1 MGHNVPATEDQ
12 GRCGAA
18 HDSGTVGDMASQ
30 GARDVIV
37 VGVDGSSG
45 ADAALDH
52 ALTAGLERGCG
63 VEVVTGWLWVGSS
76 GAQSP
81 TSSSRGALRCS
92 VSRTACW
99 RGQQRG
105 SAPCPRSPR
114 PSSTTT
120 PAGCSSRRAEGAT
133 ALVVGAGSLGATAN
147 KMLGSVSEYCVRHSP
162 VPVVVV
168 PEPERVRRRHTVADV
183 ITLARTS

>member
-1 MGHNVPATEDQ
+1 MAT
-12 GRCGAA
+12 GNS
-18 HDSGTVGDMASQ
+18 SGTVGDMASQ

-52 ALTAGLERGCG
+52 ALRAGLERGCR
-63 VEVVTGWLWVGSS
+63 VEVITGWLWVGSS
-76 GAQSP
+76 DAQS
-81 TSSSRGALRCS
+81 TDELAEGRAA
-92 VSRTACW
+92 V
-99 RGQQRG
+99 QRVQDG
-105 SAPCPRSPR
+105 VLARAAERLGEMPEV
-114 PSSTTT
+114 TQVVVHDY
-120 PAGCSSRRAEGAT
+120 AGRVLVARAEGAT
-133 ALVVGAGSLGATAN
+133 SLVVGAGSLGATAT

-168 PEPERVRRRHTVADV
+168 PEPERVRRRHAVADV

>member
-1 MGHNVPATEDQ
+1 
-12 GRCGAA
+12 
-18 HDSGTVGDMASQ
+18 MASQ

-52 ALTAGLERGCG
+52 ALRTGLERGCP

-76 GAQSP
+76 DAQSP
-81 TSSSRGALRCS
+81 EHLADGRMA
-92 VSRTACW
+92 V
-99 RGQQRG
+99 QRVQDG
-105 SAPCPRSPR
+105 VLARAATRLGEMPDVIQ
-114 PSSTTT
+114 TVVHDY
-120 PAGCSSRRAEGAT
+120 AGRVLVARADSAT
-133 ALVVGAGSLGATAN
+133 ALVVGAGSLGATTT

-168 PEPERVRRRHTVADV
+168 PEPERVRRRHAVADV

>member
-1 MGHNVPATEDQ
+1 
-12 GRCGAA
+12 
-18 HDSGTVGDMASQ
+18 MASQ
-30 GARDVIV
+30 GGHDVIV

-52 ALTAGLERGCG
+52 ALRTGLERGCP

-76 GAQSP
+76 DAQSP
-81 TSSSRGALRCS
+81 GVLADGRAAVQRVQDGVLERAAVRLGAMPD
-92 VSRTACW
+92 VIQTVVHDY
-99 RGQQRG
+99 
-105 SAPCPRSPR
+105 
-114 PSSTTT
+114 
-120 PAGCSSRRAEGAT
+120 AGRVLVARAEGAT
-133 ALVVGAGSLGATAN
+133 ALVVGAGSLGATST

-168 PEPERVRRRHTVADV
+168 PEPERVRRRHAVADV